1 MGKGM
6 QFPAMQRRKQ
16 GAKPTEYRDGG
27 RHEDAAADKK
37 MINASLKEAFKSRGL
52 KTGGRAG
59 KRGC

>member
-6 QFPAMQRRKQ
+6 QFPAMQRRKN
-16 GAKPTEYRDGG
+16 GAKPTEYKDGG

-37 MINASLKEAFKSRGL
+37 MINSAFKSRGL